1 MRRAGVSRL
10 GYAFVWRSPLH
21 ATTSVPENDTCEHER
36 RPGMTV
42 CLHCRHTALVA
53 ARARRRKRLMYAGSV
68 LLVAVVIAGAGAVT
82 VGVVKNRA
90 TAAARTAGTAAVTP
104 EAPMQHVAQVR
115 ALPATAAQRPATA
128 PPPSNAPAPESSA
141 APSPP
146 LVPILARGETTL
158 GAGITATRSDNS
170 VIVLFDTDG
179 LRTRRRDKF
188 EKLVRETLPAVYG
201 RRADSLLAGMPDGT
215 IAGQGDL
222 LTELPARGVHLALN
236 DGWKLTLFPETRP
249 GRDGP
254 LVIRY
259 RVAVIQ

>member
-1 MRRAGVSRL
+1 MR
-10 GYAFVWRSPLH
+10 
-21 ATTSVPENDTCEHER
+21 ATTPVPDSDTCEHER
-36 RPGMTV
+36 RPGMKV

-53 ARARRRKRLMYAGSV
+53 ARGRRRKRLMYAGSV
-68 LLVAVVIAGAGAVT
+68 LLVAAMIAGLGAVT

-90 TAAARTAGTAAVTP
+90 SAASRTARSTP
-104 EAPMQHVAQVR
+104 AQPQTPMQHVTQVTATPAPQR
-115 ALPATAAQRPATA
+115 SAPPATSVSGLSTA
-128 PPPSNAPAPESSA
+128 ST
-141 APSPP
+141 PP
-146 LVPILARGETTL
+146 LVPILAHGETTL
-158 GAGITATRSDNS
+158 GAGITATRNDNS
-170 VIVLFDTDG
+170 VVVLFDTDG

-188 EKLVRETLPAVYG
+188 ERLVRETLPAVYG
-201 RRADSLLAGMPDGT
+201 RRADSVLAGMPDGA

-222 LTELPARGVHLALN
+222 LTELPSRGVRLALN

>member
-1 MRRAGVSRL
+1 MK
-10 GYAFVWRSPLH
+10 
-21 ATTSVPENDTCEHER
+21 
-36 RPGMTV
+36 V

-53 ARARRRKRLMYAGSV
+53 ARARRRKRLMYGGSV
-68 LLVAVVIAGAGAVT
+68 LLIAVMLAGAGAVT

-90 TAAARTAGTAAVTP
+90 SAAATTASAGSVKP
-104 EAPMQHVAQVR
+104 EALMQRVAQVT
-115 ALPATAAQRPATA
+115 ALPATAAAQRPASD
-128 PPPSNAPAPESSA
+128 PPPLPSPTAGSPTASS
-141 APSPP
+141 SPP
-146 LVPILARGETTL
+146 LVPILAHGETTL
-158 GAGITATRSDNS
+158 SAGITATRSDNS
-170 VIVLFDTDG
+170 VTVRFDTEG
-179 LRTRRRDKF
+179 LRTRRRDRF

-201 RRADSLLAGMPDGT
+201 RRADSLLAGMPDGS

-222 LTELPARGVHLALN
+222 LTELPSRGVRFALS